1 MSRPALAAAVV
12 YTSPFEAFISGG
24 VTCTQART
32 PPYTRRHLHLTLI
45 WSDGTVLHFKVLP
58 SIQLDQPRCSESFQ
72 QPTVQR
78 ALMQ

>member
-45 WSDGTVLHFKVLP
+45 
-58 SIQLDQPRCSESFQ
+58 
-72 QPTVQR
+72 
-78 ALMQ
+78 